1 MNDNKKII
9 NKSLYEDK
17 HPKTSLKGT
26 GYANKKKAIQTL
38 LLIKDYDLTYQK
50 QVVLTMYNRAKYHRF
65 QTKDMLD
72 AMKIYKIWM
81 KLYNIKT

>member
-1 MNDNKKII
+1 M

-26 GYANKKKAIQTL
+26 GYANKDKAIKTL
-38 LLIKDYDLTYQK
+38 ELIENYNITYQK
-50 QVVLTMYNRAKYHRF
+50 QVVLTMYNRAKFHKY
-65 QTKDMLD
+65 QTKNMLE
-72 AMKIYKIWM
+72 AMKIYKKWL